1 MSIFSDFKENYKID
15 NITEEKIK
23 KIFPKELSDILC
35 NYGSGDFLNGYFRFI
50 NPFEYQEVIKDTYFD
65 AENSLPFMI
74 TAFGDVIVYKKDGY
88 IGIIKYKEK
97 ESAIIGKK
105 ISLFIRFLVD
115 DSFKK
120 INFDI
125 PLYEDAIKLYG
136 KLQNNECFGFVPLL
150 PLGGKKEANCLEK
163 VNIKVHI
170 ELITELVGKIE

>member
-1 MSIFSDFKENYKID
+1 MSIFSDFKENYKFD

-105 ISLFIRFLVD
+105 ISLFIRFLED

-120 INFDI
+120 
-125 PLYEDAIKLYG
+125 
-136 KLQNNECFGFVPLL
+136 
-150 PLGGKKEANCLEK
+150 
-163 VNIKVHI
+163 
-170 ELITELVGKIE
+170 

>member
-1 MSIFSDFKENYKID
+1 MSIFSDFKENYKFD

-105 ISLFIRFLVD
+105 FHYLYVFWKMIAL
-115 DSFKK
+115 KK
-120 INFDI
+120 
-125 PLYEDAIKLYG
+125 
-136 KLQNNECFGFVPLL
+136 
-150 PLGGKKEANCLEK
+150 
-163 VNIKVHI
+163 
-170 ELITELVGKIE
+170 